1 VSRYFAAARRGGAGH
16 TQITDNRESDQ
27 KCTNTCAEPCV
38 HHSMPI
44 ATKNTPDTGVCAL
57 RTAEASPRV
66 PSQTQIHATLQDPA
80 HERDHAV
87 R

>member
-1 VSRYFAAARRGGAGH
+1 
-16 TQITDNRESDQ
+16 
-27 KCTNTCAEPCV
+27 
-38 HHSMPI
+38 MPI